1 MKIRA
6 DKSTV
11 SRVKIAA
18 GSIRYGSAQI
28 MSSSPSIYPVVTF
41 RLKLTP
47 ELERLAEKIDKSA
60 DGTQEYVFYA
70 CINSYT
76 KSGTDNHL
84 TLVVYY
90 EDGDDDLYMI
100 ELKEDAKKVLYDRL
114 DEQCRKKLGKSCRE
128 LLTEAKNMIYE

>member
-6 DKSTV
+6 DKSVV

-18 GSIRYGSAQI
+18 SGVRYGSVQI
-28 MSSSPSIYPVVTF
+28 LTSSPALYPAVTF

-70 CINSYT
+70 GINSYT

-90 EDGDDDLYMI
+90 EDGDEDLYMI
-100 ELKEDAKKVLYDRL
+100 ELKEEAKKTLYDRL
-114 DEQCRKKLGKSCRE
+114 DDQCRKKLGKSCDK
-128 LLTEAKNMIYE
+128 LLKEAGTQMKV